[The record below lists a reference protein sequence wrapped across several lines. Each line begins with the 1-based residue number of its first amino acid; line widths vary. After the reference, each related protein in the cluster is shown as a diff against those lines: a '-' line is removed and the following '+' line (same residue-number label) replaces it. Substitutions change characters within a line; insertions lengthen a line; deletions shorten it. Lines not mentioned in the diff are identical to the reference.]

1 MHALVAGDLDEIGM
15 EVPGVDDH
23 PARAGIAQQL
33 GDLDVVGFGL
43 RERVVQHHVDT
54 VADRGVR
61 VDLSDDHPIAVV
73 VEEMGEAL
81 QYDVVVVDE
90 SDRDGPGGKGHASA
104 FHPQGC
110 YATP

>member
-43 RERVVQHHVDT
+43 GERVVQHHVDT
-54 VADRGVR
+54 VVTGAF
-61 VDLSDDHPIAVV
+61 
-73 VEEMGEAL
+73 
-81 QYDVVVVDE
+81 
-90 SDRDGPGGKGHASA
+90 ASIS
-104 FHPQGC
+104 
-110 YATP
+110 ATITRSR